1 MHTVGRARPRMAS
14 RNLEQA
20 EVSKAEVADLVGM
33 TERRLRTVYLR
44 EPDRPRL
51 LDGRNRLVVE
61 LPHPT

>member
-1 MHTVGRARPRMAS
+1 MINA
-14 RNLEQA
+14 LEQA
-20 EVSKAEVADLVGM
+20 EMSKAEVADLVGM